1 MSAAADGKPA
11 ITGFDLMDTAVHADP
26 HPTYAWLRENAPVY
40 SVPGANL
47 VVVSRHEEVKRILR
61 DPQAFASNLG
71 MQVPVMSLVMM
82 DPPEHARLREAINHA
97 FVPRNVQLLAPRI
110 AAIAEELAAR
120 LDGEVEFVHA
130 YANPLPV
137 TVICEMLGV
146 PLDHR
151 DEMNRHAR
159 DALLA
164 SFAATGMG
172 SPTLRAESE
181 SGLQALMAI
190 LDEAIAAHQAEPR
203 DNIISSL
210 VAAEQRGLLSRDELR
225 NLCAVLLIAGHETT
239 ANLLANAAWQLA
251 SDPALFARLAA
262 DASLVPRFVE
272 EMLRTRPPLQRIMRR
287 TTREVA
293 IAGHRLPAGTL
304 VMLLP
309 GSANRDPARWPDGER
324 FDLDR
329 DTHGHLAFAAG
340 IHACPGSALTRLE
353 ARIAIEA
360 LLTRLRAIGFDP
372 ARRPAPIVGYGAGSL
387 GWNRLPLIVERR

>member
-1 MSAAADGKPA
+1 MSAAGGSRPV

-26 HPTYAWLRENAPVY
+26 HPTYAWLREHAPVY
-40 SVPGANL
+40 PVAGTNM
-47 VVVSRHEEVKRILR
+47 VVVSRYEDIKRILR
-61 DPQAFASNLG
+61 DPKAFASNLG
-71 MQVPVMSLVMM
+71 MRVPLMSLVMM
-82 DPPEHARLREAINHA
+82 DPPDHTRLREAINHA
-97 FVPRNVQLLAPRI
+97 FVPRNIQLLGPRI
-110 AAIAEELAAR
+110 EAIAESLAR
-120 LDGEVEFVHA
+120 NLDGAREFVQA

-146 PLDHR
+146 PLAQR
-151 DEMNRHAR
+151 DLLNRYAR

-172 SPTLRAESE
+172 SPTLRAEAE
-181 SGLQALMAI
+181 TGLKALMAI
-190 LDEAIAAHQAEPR
+190 LDEAIAAHHAQPQ

-210 VAAEQRGLLSRDELR
+210 VDAERRGVLTREELR

-239 ANLLANAAWQLA
+239 ANLLSNAAWQLA
-251 SDPALFARLAA
+251 SEPALFARLAA
-262 DASLVPRFVE
+262 DRSLVPRFVE

-287 TTREVA
+287 ATREVEV
-293 IAGHRLPAGTL
+293 AGQRLAEGTL

-309 GSANRDPARWPDGER
+309 GSANRDAARWPDGER

-329 DTHGHLAFAAG
+329 DTHGHFAFAIG

-360 LLTRLRAIGFDP
+360 LLSHLTAIAFDP
-372 ARRPAPIVGYGAGSL
+372 ERRPAPIVGYGAGSL
-387 GWNRLPLIVERR
+387 GWNRLPLVVTRR